1 MQSSNIVSLA
11 VVMTL
16 ATLFTQAVCS
26 LQFDTAGDRVPA
38 KRLFWVDKKDSPVD
52 TEIFTVRA
60 NSAEEI
66 LDCFVEICIADF
78 INCAKECLFYHQTAA
93 PVCLRV
99 ARTRSLCSI
108 KCFKRY
114 DMSNSNMQA
123 VH

>member
-78 INCAKECLFYHQTAA
+78 INCAKECLFY
-93 PVCLRV
+93 PNSGSCLPSCR
-99 ARTRSLCSI
+99 RTRSLCSI